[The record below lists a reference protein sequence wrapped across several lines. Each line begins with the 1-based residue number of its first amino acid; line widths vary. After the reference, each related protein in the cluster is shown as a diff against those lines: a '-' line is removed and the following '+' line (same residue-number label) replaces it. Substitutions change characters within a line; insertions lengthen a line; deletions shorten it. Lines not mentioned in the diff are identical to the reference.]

1 MPKFFFLSLLK
12 KKKNTI
18 FEVVVCYF
26 EVELTTA
33 IQFLLQF
40 SDCVTLRN
48 NNKMCGLGEIRTASE
63 IGKKMVVL

>member
-1 MPKFFFLSLLK
+1 MPKFFLLSLL

-26 EVELTTA
+26 EVELNTA

-40 SDCVTLRN
+40 SDCVTLRKIIDVWVRREKN
-48 NNKMCGLGEIRTASE
+48 C
-63 IGKKMVVL
+63 V